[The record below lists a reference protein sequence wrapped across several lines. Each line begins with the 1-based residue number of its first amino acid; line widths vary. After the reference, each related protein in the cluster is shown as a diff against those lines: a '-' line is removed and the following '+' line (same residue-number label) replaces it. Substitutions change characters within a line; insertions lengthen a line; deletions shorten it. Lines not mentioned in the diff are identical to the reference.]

1 MDRIY
6 VPSGWKSVVLRQKS
20 SQAKFLFRERIFI
33 FRDRTV
39 VKIERSEILAVQ
51 IKEKENSLK
60 EKKSLRGF
68 ISKIATFFS
77 YQDTFFLQLSV
88 MTPTISLQF
97 YICLAYIEKINLKT
111 NSEKFHKSQPERKKP
126 WSELGSNRKI
136 YIYA

>member
-1 MDRIY
+1 MNNSQEKFVLLSGII
-6 VPSGWKSVVLRQKS
+6 VPYSWKVIAQREKNSKAQ
-20 SQAKFLFRERIFI
+20 FLFRERIFI

-77 YQDTFFLQLSV
+77 QQDTFFLQLSV
-88 MTPTISLQF
+88 MTPTISLQL
-97 YICLAYIEKINLKT
+97 YICLDYIEKINLRT
-111 NSEKFHKSQPERKKP
+111 NSEKFHESQPEKKA
-126 WSELGSNRKI
+126 LV
-136 YIYA
+136 

>member
-1 MDRIY
+1 MAQNGTIY
-6 VPSGWKSVVLRQKS
+6 VPSGWKGFVLRQKS

-77 YQDTFFLQLSV
+77 QQDTFFLQLSV
-88 MTPTISLQF
+88 MTPTISLQL

-111 NSEKFHKSQPERKKP
+111 KSEKFHKSQPEK
-126 WSELGSNRKI
+126 SLGLSLTQKEI
-136 YIYA
+136 I